1 MKMIEAIV
9 KPFKLNEVKQ
19 ALHSIGIEGMTVTE
33 VRGFGRQQGHVD
45 VYRGEEFEVSFFPK
59 MKLEVVV
66 NDSLADQ
73 VVRAL
78 QVNGRTGNF
87 GDGKIFITTVHD
99 VIRVRTGE
107 RGEIAI

>member
-78 QVNGRTGNF
+78 QANGRTGSF
-87 GDGKIFITTVHD
+87 GDGKIFVTTVQD